1 MVIHRKAIKKYRNI
15 KKHIAYIYVITYNDE
30 YNSKGGRL

>member
-1 MVIHRKAIKKYRNI
+1 MVIHRKAIKGYKNP
-15 KKHIAYIYVITYNDE
+15 KNHIAYIYVITYNDE